1 MVSLGSGWLRDDG
14 DVAGSWAPQVSELS
28 HLRNGSRGALCI
40 SKCLRATWKR
50 TRLSALDWINHRH
63 YEVCGV
69 SECNNSNPS
78 PYKISRTCKANID
91 YICSIKY
98 TANPRKAELES

>member
-1 MVSLGSGWLRDDG
+1 M
-14 DVAGSWAPQVSELS
+14 SELS
-28 HLRNGSRGALCI
+28 RLGNGSRGMLCI
-40 SKCLRATWKR
+40 PKCLRATWKR
-50 TRLSALDWINHRH
+50 TCLSALDWINHRH

-78 PYKISRTCKANID
+78 LYEISRMCKANID

-98 TANPRKAELES
+98 PVNSRKAELEL

>member
-1 MVSLGSGWLRDDG
+1 MT
-14 DVAGSWAPQVSELS
+14 APQVSELS